1 MGQWRAKYIAFV
13 NLRFYKEFFK
23 CNAES
28 QPLWRNA
35 GDTLIRSQN
44 KGGLMSLI
52 DRPTIRSIINAFDEK
67 KVTRKTFVIDTS
79 VLTYDATAI
88 QKFKDND
95 VVIPLVVLE
104 ELDSLKRYTD
114 EVGKNARE
122 VIRYIDSLKAD
133 KQGDMHVGVMIPEGP
148 RVRINLGSKLDRL
161 EGFPLPLDRN
171 GNRFLL
177 AAFLLQQKG
186 ESVVIVS
193 KDFVTRVKAEAMNLE
208 AEDYEST
215 KLSYDEMYRGL
226 RKVEIAKHE
235 IDLFYKD
242 GFLPMMQEHFRP
254 NEYVLLTSPENSS
267 AVCKYSEKANRLE
280 PLLSLNRNIWGIQPL
295 NIEQRCAMDMLLR
308 DDIPL
313 VTLVGPAGTGK
324 TLLALACGMHKVFDD
339 NVYSRILISRPIV
352 PLGKDIGYLP
362 GTKEEK
368 LYHWMQPIYDNLE
381 FLCTTTNGEGNG
393 AATMEFIKESKKI
406 EMEAVTYIRGR
417 SLPRMYMIIDEA
429 QNLTPHEVKTVISR
443 AGKGT
448 KVILTGDP
456 TQIDNPYLDKDS
468 NGLTY
473 TVGRFKNQRLF
484 GHIFLDR
491 TERSELA
498 STAAELL

>member
-1 MGQWRAKYIAFV
+1 
-13 NLRFYKEFFK
+13 
-23 CNAES
+23 
-28 QPLWRNA
+28 
-35 GDTLIRSQN
+35 
-44 KGGLMSLI
+44 MSVI
-52 DRPTIRSIINAFDEK
+52 DRPSVRNIATVSGENN
-67 KVTRKTFVIDTS
+67 VTRKTFVIDTN
-79 VLTYDATAI
+79 VLVHDSTAI

-95 VVIPLVVLE
+95 VVIPLAVLE
-104 ELDSLKRYTD
+104 ELDSLKRYSD
-114 EVGKNARE
+114 DVGKSARE
-122 VIRYIDSLKAD
+122 AIRYIDSLKGD
-133 KQGDMHVGVMIPEGP
+133 KKGDLHIGVVIPEGP
-148 RVRINLGSKLDRL
+148 KVRIHLGQKQEKID
-161 EGFPLPLDRN
+161 GFPLPMDRAA
-171 GNRFLL
+171 NRFLL
-177 AAFLLQQKG
+177 AAFILKQRG

-193 KDFVTRVKAEAMNLE
+193 KDFVTRVKAEAMDLE
-208 AEDYEST
+208 AEDYESL
-215 KLSYDEMYRGL
+215 KVSYEEIYRGM
-226 RKVEIAKHE
+226 RKIPAAKHD
-235 IDLFYKD
+235 IDVFYKD
-242 GFLPMMQEHFRP
+242 GYLPMPQEAFRP

-267 AVCKYSEKANRLE
+267 AISKYNDKTRRLE
-280 PLLSLNRNIWGIQPL
+280 PLMAINRDIWGIQPL
-295 NIEQRCAMDMLLR
+295 NVEQRCAIDMLLR

-324 TLLALACGMHKVFDD
+324 TLLALACGMRKVFDD
-339 NVYSRILISRPIV
+339 AVYSRILISRPIV

-362 GTKEEK
+362 GTKDEK

-381 FLCTTTNGEGNG
+381 FLCSTTSGDGNG
-393 AATMEFIKESKKI
+393 AATLEFIMESKKI

-417 SLPRMYMIIDEA
+417 SLPKMYMIIDEA

-484 GHIFLDR
+484 GHMFLER

-498 STAAELL
+498 SIAADIL

>member
-1 MGQWRAKYIAFV
+1 MSVIERASVEK
-13 NLRFYKEFFK
+13 L
-23 CNAES
+23 
-28 QPLWRNA
+28 L
-35 GDTLIRSQN
+35 
-44 KGGLMSLI
+44 
-52 DRPTIRSIINAFDEK
+52 TISGSNIVA
-67 KVTRKTFVIDTS
+67 RKTFVIDTN
-79 VLTYDATAI
+79 VLIHDSTAI
-88 QKFKDND
+88 KKFKDND
-95 VVIPLVVLE
+95 VVIPLAVLE
-104 ELDSLKRYTD
+104 ELDSLKRNSD

-122 VIRYIDSLKAD
+122 TIRYIDSLKSQ
-133 KQGDMHVGVMIPEGP
+133 KKGDLHTGVVIPEGP
-148 RVRINLGSKLDRL
+148 KVRIFLGAKQERV
-161 EGFPLPLDRN
+161 ENFPLPLDRN
-171 GNRFLL
+171 SNKFLL
-177 AAFLLQQKG
+177 TAFSLQQRG

-193 KDFVTRVKAEAMNLE
+193 KDFVTRVKAEAMDLE
-208 AEDYEST
+208 AEDYESL
-215 KLSYDEMYRGL
+215 KLSYDEMYHGL
-226 RKVEIAKHE
+226 RKIEAPKHD

-242 GFLPMMQEHFRP
+242 SFLSIPHEHFRP
-254 NEYVLLTSPENSS
+254 NEYILLTSPENSS
-267 AVCKYSEKANRLE
+267 AVCKFNEKTKRLE
-280 PLLSLNRNIWGIQPL
+280 PLLSLNRDIWGIQPL
-295 NIEQRCAMDMLLR
+295 NVEQRCAIDLLLR

-324 TLLALACGMHKVFDD
+324 TLLALACGMRKVFDD
-339 NVYSRILISRPIV
+339 SIYSRILISRPIV

-381 FLCTTTNGEGNG
+381 FLCSTTNGEGNA
-393 AATMEFIKESKKI
+393 AATMEFIMQSKKI

-417 SLPRMYMIIDEA
+417 SLPKMYMIIDEA
-429 QNLTPHEVKTVISR
+429 QNLTPHEIKTVISR

-484 GHIFLDR
+484 GHMFLNR

-498 STAAELL
+498 SVAADIL